1 VAPSENTEEVSSPKY
16 LLDTN
21 SCIFLIT
28 RVRPLLF
35 ARVESCAS
43 DDVAIVAAELVI
55 GFLKEGLDQPLEAF
69 LKAVPVLPFGR
80 LEANSYARVPFKR
93 GKLDRLIA
101 AHALALD
108 AILVTANARDFTDV
122 PGLKVEDWTI

>member
-1 VAPSENTEEVSSPKY
+1 MSSPKY

-43 DDVAIVAAELVI
+43 DDVAISAIVAAELVI

-80 LEANSYARVPFKR
+80 LEANAYARVPFKR

-101 AHALALD
+101 AHALALG

-122 PGLKVEDWTI
+122 PELKVEDWTI